1 MEKLVR
7 EFLTEEDFTLKNALA
22 FAGLGL
28 SRTIGQANE
37 IISGVGFAGQQYSH
51 ERQETMSELLG
62 AMLFY
67 WHVIAST
74 LETKSP
80 SDIES
85 EYISAYEAT
94 RIKVSEHE
102 QEEGITIVDMMEMRK
117 HIKPGAI
124 LEAERKADWEAKK
137 KRREQMI

>member
-7 EFLTEEDFTLKNALA
+7 QFLTEEDFTLKNALA

-51 ERQETMSELLG
+51 ERQDIMSEMLG

-67 WHVIAST
+67 WHVLAST
-74 LETKSP
+74 LESKSP
-80 SDIES
+80 SEIES
-85 EYISAYEAT
+85 EYIAAYEAT
-94 RIKVSEHE
+94 RVKVDQQE
-102 QEEGITIVDMMEMRK
+102 QDGITIVDMMEMRK